1 MSLFTHEQYER
12 LIHNGTLRNLNT
24 DPQPVV
30 KLHLE
35 GTDCVW
41 LLSELDPDNPM
52 IAFGLCDL
60 GMQSPELGY
69 VDLTELV
76 SLKLPLNNTV
86 KPDEEF
92 IGLYPISMYASAARE
107 CGAIT
112 EDQDVLRRH
121 LFQRKSPG
129 LRPV

>member
-1 MSLFTHEQYER
+1 MTFFTREQYER
-12 LIHNGTLRNLNT
+12 LIHNGTLKDH

-41 LLSELDPDNPM
+41 LLTELNPNDPM

-60 GMQSPELGY
+60 GLQSPELGY
-69 VDLTELV
+69 VDLSELA
-76 SLKLPLNNTV
+76 SLKLPFNNTV
-86 KPDEEF
+86 QPDEDF
-92 IGLYPISMYASAARE
+92 IGLYPISVYAAAARE

-112 EDQDVLRRH
+112 EDQEILRQF
-121 LFQRKSPG
+121 LFPRKSPG